1 LVSLEARILA
11 VADAYEA
18 MTSDRPYR
26 AAMPAQAARQELLR
40 HRGTQF
46 DAAVVDALLCAL
58 TLADNLP
65 VLRHASFAPVGQ
77 D

>member
-1 LVSLEARILA
+1 MEPGILA

-26 AAMPAQAARQELLR
+26 AAMPAQAAREELLR

-46 DAAVVDALLCAL
+46 DAAVVDALLRAL
-58 TLADNLP
+58 KLADNLA
-65 VLRHASFAPVGQ
+65 VEGHASFASVG
-77 D
+77 